1 MASLGLKIVMPKI
14 VIFPPSDYRFAA
26 VFSRHTVT
34 GETET
39 RDKNTSGRT
48 ILLTCAGRRS
58 QSPTVTLAVRASQW
72 TSRLSRLAT
81 TGWLAG
87 STPSVCRLPP
97 SRRHRRRVFLPPL
110 SSLNS
115 LSSGPALLDLFLV
128 LEPEHRLKR
137 RRLVVRRGGDR
148 PCRRFSLLS
157 IPSIS
162 DMKLC
167 TTTTAVLEDTYQKYL
182 SPTHSHTPLTHEGR
196 IKRGRDI
203 RGKRKE

>member
-1 MASLGLKIVMPKI
+1 MGCSIIFCGRLFAKKILMASLGLKIVMPKI

-110 SSLNS
+110 QFKFPVIWTGSPRSLP
-115 LSSGPALLDLFLV
+115 GPGA
-128 LEPEHRLKR
+128 
-137 RRLVVRRGGDR
+137 G
-148 PCRRFSLLS
+148 
-157 IPSIS
+157 
-162 DMKLC
+162 
-167 TTTTAVLEDTYQKYL
+167 TQ
-182 SPTHSHTPLTHEGR
+182 
-196 IKRGRDI
+196 IKE
-203 RGKRKE
+203 KEVGC